1 MKKITEND
9 EVFILKGEDD
19 DEIYLVDD
27 PAIIAKLEAKIK
39 ELKGKPET
47 EIQRHLL
54 FIVNPDR
61 YKFPANGKD

>member
-1 MKKITEND
+1 MKRITEND
-9 EVFILKGEDD
+9 EVFILKGENEG
-19 DEIYLVDD
+19 EIYLIDD
-27 PAIIAKLEAKIK
+27 PAIIARLEAKIK

-61 YKFPANGKD
+61 YKFPANEKD